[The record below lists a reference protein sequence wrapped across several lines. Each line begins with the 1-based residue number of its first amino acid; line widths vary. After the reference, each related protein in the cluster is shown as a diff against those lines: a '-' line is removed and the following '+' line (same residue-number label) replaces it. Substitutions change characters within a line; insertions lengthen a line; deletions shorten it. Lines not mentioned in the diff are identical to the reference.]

1 MSKQITSIR
10 HSRCKEEYEV
20 HDRKRQIFGLGED
33 LFGLPHQTYTQL
45 DQTEKEL
52 DYLSQLYGLYT
63 AVLETIGRWKDYLWV
78 DVPAQMESMK
88 KEADQF
94 AEWPAYH
101 ELKKE
106 IEDFQQVLPLLMEL
120 SKKSIQQRH
129 WQQAT
134 AATAL
139 SDVSD
144 RFDPFQVVLS

>member
-1 MSKQITSIR
+1 MTSLKL
-10 HSRCKEEYEV
+10 HDVVGRCKEEYEV

-88 KEADQF
+88 KEA
-94 AEWPAYH
+94 PAIPG
-101 ELKKE
+101 
-106 IEDFQQVLPLLMEL
+106 IEGG
-120 SKKSIQQRH
+120 R
-129 WQQAT
+129 
-134 AATAL
+134 
-139 SDVSD
+139 
-144 RFDPFQVVLS
+144 